1 MNERPLSFEKKVL
14 IKLAIGEENIVI
26 DENEFYFCKQCNST
40 LGIYINQEEDNYVVL
55 CKGRCYQDDKIC

>member
-14 IKLAIGEENIVI
+14 IKLAIGEDNIVI

-40 LGIYINQEEDNYVVL
+40 FNIYIDEEKDDYVIQ
-55 CKGRCYQDDKIC
+55 CKGRCYEID